1 MRISI
6 IGLGWF
12 GGALADALSPQY
24 EISGT
29 TRNPLQLV
37 ELSSKVNVEQL
48 DATTV
53 PSNHLLNTDAVILN
67 IPPFIHQLEWFK
79 SWLWNLNTHLVFISS
94 TSVYGEIL
102 GTVDEK
108 TIPHPVTENAR
119 ILVEEENWVKTFP
132 NSTIIRFGGLIG
144 KDRHP
149 GKYLSGKT
157 NLAQGNSPVNL
168 IHLEDCISF
177 TKLVLE
183 NKLINETFN
192 LVSPKHPTRKAY
204 YTDYC
209 QKNNLPLPEFLDSEA
224 LGKIISHEKVS
235 KIYQFRNA

>member
-12 GGALADALSPQY
+12 GSALADALSQQH

-29 TRNPLQLV
+29 TRNPLKSMN
-37 ELSSKVNVEQL
+37 LSSKTSIEQL

-53 PSNHLLNTDAVILN
+53 PSNHLLNTNAVVLN
-67 IPPFIHQLEWFK
+67 IPPFANQLEWFK
-79 SWLWNLNTHLVFISS
+79 SWSWNLNTHLVFISS
-94 TSVYGEIL
+94 TSVYGDIL
-102 GTVDEK
+102 GTVDEN
-108 TIPHPVTENAR
+108 TTTHPVTENAR
-119 ILVEEENWVKTFP
+119 ILIEEENWAKTFP
-132 NSTIIRFGGLIG
+132 NCTIIRFGGLIG

-149 GKYLSGKT
+149 GKYLSGKK
-157 NLAQGNSPVNL
+157 NLAQGNCPVNL
-168 IHLEDCISF
+168 IHLEDCIDF

-183 NKLINETFN
+183 KKLVNETFN

-209 QKNNLPLPEFLDSEA
+209 KKNNLPLPEFIDSEA
-224 LGKIISHEKVS
+224 SSKIISHEKVS